1 MVDGTLC
8 PYCGAKM
15 STPAQ
20 LVQPSASAAV
30 SSRAAGAGFV
40 QGVAYTVMDDLKV
53 APMSTISGITVLNTF
68 GITDIGS
75 LQEKTVQLGY
85 PEPARTWSTSS
96 SPSSRC
102 RSLVAEDSTTVGSVV
117 SLYCSVDELD
127 ETYICRDNANDA
139 LLTPVGGCSESGKL
153 LQLPAAK
160 AQQTAQIFRCN
171 GTCYPNNCRSY
182 VTMVDGTLCPYCGA
196 KMSTPAQLVQPS
208 ASAAVSSRAA
218 GAGFVQG
225 VAYTVMDDL
234 KVAPMSTI
242 SGITLLNTFGITDI
256 GSLQVKTVQLGYL
269 EGLEMMKAS
278 LQSKTVLTDVFLG
291 KKGKARRT

>member
-1 MVDGTLC
+1 
-8 PYCGAKM
+8 
-15 STPAQ
+15 
-20 LVQPSASAAV
+20 
-30 SSRAAGAGFV
+30 
-40 QGVAYTVMDDLKV
+40 MDDLKV
-53 APMSTISGITVLNTF
+53 APMSTISGITLLNTF

-85 PEPARTWSTSS
+85 PERPD
-96 SPSSRC
+96 PFK
-102 RSLVAEDSTTVGSVV
+102 L
-117 SLYCSVDELD
+117 
-127 ETYICRDNANDA
+127 
-139 LLTPVGGCSESGKL
+139 LLTETNIGLNSSEIKMTSTERGSTASKLSMKL
-153 LQLPAAK
+153 LVNSKSHRVLYAEAGKDVVDFLFSLLTLPLAGRRG
-160 AQQTAQIFRCN
+160 QHH
-171 GTCYPNNCRSY
+171 GRSY

-256 GSLQVKTVQLGYL
+256 GSLQEKTVQLGYP